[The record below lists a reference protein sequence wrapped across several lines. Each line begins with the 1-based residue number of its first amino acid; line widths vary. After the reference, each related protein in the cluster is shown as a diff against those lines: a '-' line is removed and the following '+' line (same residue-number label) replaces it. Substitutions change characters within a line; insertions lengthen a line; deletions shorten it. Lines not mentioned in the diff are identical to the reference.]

1 MSPTG
6 NGKRERAKGDGRRG
20 WLRWAVSFAALVVG
34 STLGAQEI
42 QLGGFGKTDAAKKD
56 HVSLVSDAVQV
67 EAGKPQVMELVFR
80 VDPGFH
86 INSHTPKDGLLI
98 PTVLKSDAGSVKVLS
113 ESYAP
118 GSPFRLSLPGAGG
131 AGETLDVYQ
140 GEFRVG
146 LRVVAPKGAST
157 LTGSLRYQACD
168 NEACFPARTLAV
180 KVALTGR

>member
-1 MSPTG
+1 MALLCS
-6 NGKRERAKGDGRRG
+6 AG
-20 WLRWAVSFAALVVG
+20 W
-34 STLGAQEI
+34 AQTI
-42 QLGGFGKTDAAKKD
+42 QLGGFGQANAAKKD

-67 EAGKPQVMELVFR
+67 EAGRPQVVELVFR
-80 VDPGFH
+80 VDDGFH

-98 PTVLKSDAGSVKVLS
+98 PTVLRTDGGGVKVL
-113 ESYAP
+113 EETYPA
-118 GSPFRLSLPGAGG
+118 GSSFRLSLPGDGG

-168 NEACFPARTLAV
+168 NAACFPARTLAV

>member
-1 MSPTG
+1 MKQDG
-6 NGKRERAKGDGRRG
+6 ERRKREIGH
-20 WLRWAVSFAALVVG
+20 RWWCAFVVA
-34 STLGAQEI
+34 SIAWMSVPVWAQTI
-42 QLGGFGKTDAAKKD
+42 QMGGFGQQDAAKKG
-56 HVSLVSDAVQV
+56 HVELVSDAVEVQT
-67 EAGKPQVMELVFR
+67 GGPQVVELEFR

-98 PTVLKSDAGSVKVLS
+98 PTVFQATAGGVKVLG
-113 ESYAP
+113 ETYPA
-118 GSPFRLSLPGAGG
+118 GSSFRLTVG

-168 NEACFPARTLAV
+168 NAACFPARTLAV
-180 KVALTGR
+180 RVALTGR